1 MGGVRWEGLRKEM
14 MMLWL
19 YLLAPLMILCGAAVV
34 VNRRRRRS
42 VAYDSESAARL
53 DHARGTDNIRHP
65 TA

>member
-1 MGGVRWEGLRKEM
+1 
-14 MMLWL
+14 MLWPYIL
-19 YLLAPLMILCGAAVV
+19 VPFIILCGAAVV

-53 DHARGTDNIRHP
+53 DHAQGVDNIRHP